1 MKKHNVI
8 EVVGFRKAYDHEI
21 AVDDLSFHVEAGQ
34 VLGLIGPNGAG
45 KTTTLRAI
53 SGIIP
58 SSGGQLCVHGND
70 VNIEPIAVKS
80 QTAYVPDDPQ
90 LFNDLTVR
98 QHFAFIAS
106 AYRVADWNAKME
118 LLLDRFDLKEKENA
132 LASALSR
139 GMRQKLAICCAY
151 LYEPAALLL
160 DEPMT
165 GLDPR
170 GIRMLKSS
178 ILEQAQRGAA
188 VIISSHLLAM
198 VEDICTDVLIMEKGK
213 KKFVGT
219 IEQLKAKFV
228 SRSADSTLE
237 DIFFQAVENQSI
249 DKPLLGY
256 PVSINPT
263 SISSSSAPVGS

>member
-1 MKKHNVI
+1 MYQQKQNVI
-8 EVVGFRKAYDHEI
+8 DVVGFRKAYETQI
-21 AVDDLSFHVEAGQ
+21 AVEELSFSVDAGQ
-34 VLGLIGPNGAG
+34 ILGLIGPNGAG

-58 SSGGQLCVHGND
+58 SSGGQLCVRGNN
-70 VNIEPIAVKS
+70 VNIDPIAVKR

-90 LFNDLTVR
+90 LFNDLTVH
-98 QHFAFIAS
+98 QHFAFTAS
-106 AYRVADWNAKME
+106 AYGVGDWKERTAALME
-118 LLLDRFDLKEKENA
+118 RFDLKEKVNA
-132 LASALSR
+132 RASELSR

-151 LYEPAALLL
+151 LYEPEALLL

-170 GIRMLKSS
+170 GIRMLKTS

-188 VIISSHLLAM
+188 IVISSHLLAM

-219 IEQLKAKFV
+219 IGQLKTKFAD
-228 SRSADSTLE
+228 RPDDSTLE
-237 DIFFQAVENQSI
+237 EIFFQAIDNQSL
-249 DKPLLGY
+249 DSPSPRL
-256 PVSINPT
+256 PTSINPT
-263 SISSSSAPVGS
+263 PTFSTPVGS